1 MYKVFIMLINL
12 FEIKMINTKFGPQLQ
27 IRKTS
32 KDFLN
37 NSFLGKMEVFVPSS
51 CKNVLLQSKAELL
64 LKKLTE
70 LTKLLEEIHP

>member
-27 IRKTS
+27 IRKTL
-32 KDFLN
+32 KDFQN

-51 CKNVLLQSKAELL
+51 SKNVLLQSKA
-64 LKKLTE
+64 KLF
-70 LTKLLEEIHP
+70 

>member
-27 IRKTS
+27 IKKTS
-32 KDFLN
+32 KDFQN

-51 CKNVLLQSKAELL
+51 SKNVLLQSKAELL